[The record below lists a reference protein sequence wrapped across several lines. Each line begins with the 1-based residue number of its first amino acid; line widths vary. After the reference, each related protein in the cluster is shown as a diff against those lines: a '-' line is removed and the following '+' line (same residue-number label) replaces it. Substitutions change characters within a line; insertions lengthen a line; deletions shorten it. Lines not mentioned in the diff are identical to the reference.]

1 MEFATTKGG
10 SWSYF
15 IHAIIHFS
23 FPFVTVLFDFQRN
36 IIQYKVT
43 QYISEK
49 QQHKNLLFSCK
60 KVKVMVNI

>member
-1 MEFATTKGG
+1 MEFATTKGD

-15 IHAIIHFS
+15 IQLFTFS
-23 FPFVTVLFDFQRN
+23 MPFVTELLDFQPD

-60 KVKVMVNI
+60 